1 MKSKSLNFYLAAIIS
16 ILFISLYLWAP
27 EKLER
32 FNNNFIDMFFN
43 IRGEKEASKDIVIID
58 IDERSLQELG
68 HWPWR
73 RDKLARVVDNLTSLG
88 VGVIGYDMV
97 FAEAEHNSPRK
108 ILRDFNISIPDA
120 PDYDEI
126 FAKSIA
132 SSPSILGMVF
142 NFEQNFSNGMPN
154 LSAIFLEKNKL
165 NDGSLIEAKG
175 VTSNIGLFR
184 DSAYSSGS
192 FNMLPDSDG
201 IVRHVPMIF
210 SYDNTI
216 YPSISLEII
225 RVASGLDMVD
235 IVYDENGVESIFLGD
250 LQIPTDGHGQ
260 LFVNF
265 VGKKNSYK
273 YISALDVYH
282 NRVAKE
288 DIEGKIALLG
298 TSAAGMLDLRATP
311 FDTTIAGVEIH
322 ANVLDNIINDDFIQ
336 KPFFAFTFDIFVIF
350 ILAILSAVLISL
362 FSPLKS
368 LLIAVLIFLGFE
380 YALFVMMFDYGL
392 LLNMLFPFMTFLL
405 STLSIFFINFL
416 DASNQKDMIK
426 DKFAKKV
433 SPKVAEALI
442 KNGNTDFSADDKEV
456 TIFFSDV
463 RNFTTI
469 SEGFS
474 SAHDLI
480 DYLNSYMSPMS
491 DIIISHDGTID
502 KYIGDAIMAYW
513 NAPVDVAHHS
523 DQAIKS
529 ALEQFKAL
537 EQLNISLAEKS
548 LPSIDI
554 GIGIHTGEVVVGEMG
569 SKDRSDYTIIG
580 DSVNLCS
587 RVEGLCKSYGVR
599 LLITHN
605 TLKKVTQ
612 SYKIREIDRVQVKGK
627 EESVVIYEVV
637 DFGFFDENEMKR
649 EETYKEALELY
660 YKNQF
665 LEAGVLFDEL
675 FRKYKIKLFKI
686 YADRCQKFLRENI
699 QLVGGVYK
707 YDTK

>member
-1 MKSKSLNFYLAAIIS
+1 MKNRSLNFYLATIIS
-16 ILFISLYLWAP
+16 ILFISLYLWTP

-32 FNNNFIDMFFN
+32 FNNNFIDLFFN
-43 IRGEKEASKDIVIID
+43 IRGEKEASKDIIIID
-58 IDERSLQELG
+58 IDEQSLQELG

-73 RDKLARVVDNLTSLG
+73 RDKIARVIDNLTALG

-97 FAEAEHNSPRK
+97 FAEPEHNSPRK
-108 ILRDFNISIPDA
+108 ILRDFNISIQNA
-120 PDYDEI
+120 VDYDEI

-142 NFEQNFSNGMPN
+142 NFEHNFSNGTPN
-154 LSAIFLEKNKL
+154 LGAMFLERDRVG
-165 NDGSLIEAKG
+165 DGNLLYAKG
-175 VTSNIGLFR
+175 VTSNIELFR

-192 FNMLPDSDG
+192 FNMFPDSDG
-201 IVRHVPMIF
+201 VVRHVPMIF
-210 SYDNTI
+210 SYDDML
-216 YPSISLEII
+216 YPSISLEIV
-225 RVASGLDMVD
+225 RVALGIDMVEV
-235 IVYDENGVESIFLGD
+235 VYDHEGVESIFLSE
-250 LQIPTDGHGQ
+250 LEIPTDGHGQ

-273 YISALDVYH
+273 YISALDIYH
-282 NRVAKE
+282 NRVDKRE
-288 DIEGKIALLG
+288 IEGKIALLG
-298 TSAAGMLDLRATP
+298 TSASGMLDLRATP

-322 ANVLDNIINDDFIQ
+322 ANVIDNIINDDFIQ
-336 KPFFAFTFDIFVIF
+336 KPFFATSVDLVIIIF
-350 ILAILSAVLISL
+350 LAFLSAFLISF
-362 FSPLKS
+362 FSPWRS
-368 LLIAVLIFLGFE
+368 LLISVLIFGGFE

-392 LLNMLFPFMTFLL
+392 ILNMLFPFLTFLL
-405 STLSIFFINFL
+405 STLSIFFMNFL
-416 DASNQKDMIK
+416 QASNQKEMIR

-433 SPKVAEALI
+433 SPRVAEALI
-442 KNGNTDFSADDKEV
+442 KNQNTDFSADDKEV

-491 DIIISHDGTID
+491 EIIISHDGTID

-513 NAPVDVAHHS
+513 NAPVDVKHHA
-523 DQAIKS
+523 DQAVKS

-537 EQLNISLAEKS
+537 EYLNISLAEKS
-548 LPSIDI
+548 LPAIEI

-587 RVEGLCKSYGVR
+587 RIEGLCKPYGVK
-599 LLITHN
+599 LLITED
-605 TLKKVTQ
+605 TLKRLNGNYKV
-612 SYKIREIDRVQVKGK
+612 REIDRVQVKGK
-627 EESVVIYEVV
+627 EKAVVIYEVV
-637 DFGFFDENEMKR
+637 DFGKFDSKEILR
-649 EETYKEALELY
+649 EERYKEALELY

-665 LEAGVLFDEL
+665 LEAGVFFDKLFKE
-675 FRKYKIKLFKI
+675 YHIKLFKI
-686 YADRCQKFLRENI
+686 YSDRCNKFLRENI
-699 QLVGGVYK
+699 ELIDGVYK

>member
-1 MKSKSLNFYLAAIIS
+1 MKSKSLNFYLATIIS
-16 ILFISLYLWAP
+16 ILFVSLYLWAP
-27 EKLER
+27 DKLER

-43 IRGEKEASKDIVIID
+43 IRGEKDASKDIIIID
-58 IDERSLQELG
+58 VDEKSLQELG

-73 RDKLARVVDNLTSLG
+73 RDKIARVIDNLTALG

-97 FAEAEHNSPRK
+97 FAEADHNSPRK
-108 ILRDFNISIPDA
+108 VLKDFNISVPNA
-120 PDYDEI
+120 LDYDEI
-126 FAKSIA
+126 FATSIA

-142 NFEQNFSNGMPN
+142 NFEQNFSNGSPN
-154 LSAIFLEKNKL
+154 LGAIFLEKNKL
-165 NDGSLIEAKG
+165 SDGSLLKAKG
-175 VTSNIGLFR
+175 VTSNIELFR

-192 FNMLPDSDG
+192 FNMFPDSDG
-201 IVRHVPMIF
+201 VVRHVPMIF
-210 SYDNTI
+210 SYDDMI

-235 IVYDENGVESIFLGD
+235 IVYDDRGVESIFLGD

-273 YISALDVYH
+273 YISALDIYH
-282 NRVAKE
+282 NRVSKE
-288 DIEGKIALLG
+288 EIEGKIALLG

-322 ANVLDNIINDDFIQ
+322 ANVIDNIINDNFIQ
-336 KPFFAFTFDIFVIF
+336 KPFFATSFDVF
-350 ILAILSAVLISL
+350 IIIVLAFLSAFLISFFSPWKSLFIAIL
-362 FSPLKS
+362 
-368 LLIAVLIFLGFE
+368 IFFGFE

-392 LLNMLFPFMTFLL
+392 VLNLLFPFLTFLL
-405 STLSIFFINFL
+405 STLSIFFMNFL
-416 DASNQKDMIK
+416 SASNQKEMIR

-442 KNGNTDFSADDKEV
+442 KNKNTDFSADDKEV

-491 DIIISHDGTID
+491 DIIIANDGTID

-513 NAPVDVAHHS
+513 NAPVDVDHHA
-523 DQAIKS
+523 DQALKS
-529 ALEQFKAL
+529 ALEQFRAL
-537 EQLNISLAEKS
+537 EHLNISLAEKS

-587 RVEGLCKSYGVR
+587 RIEGLCKAYGVR
-599 LLITHN
+599 LLISED

-612 SYKIREIDRVQVKGK
+612 NYKIREVDRVQVKGK
-627 EESVVIYEVV
+627 EESVVIYEVI
-637 DFGFFDENEMKR
+637 DFGFFDDKEMQR
-649 EETYKEALELY
+649 ESKYKEALELY

-675 FRKYKIKLFKI
+675 FTEYNIKLFKI
-686 YADRCQKFLRENI
+686 YANRCQKFLRENI
-699 QLVGGVYK
+699 ELVGGVYR

>member
-1 MKSKSLNFYLAAIIS
+1 MKTKSLNFYLATVIS
-16 ILFISLYLWAP
+16 IFFVSLYLWSP
-27 EKLER
+27 EKLDR

-43 IRGEKEASKDIVIID
+43 IRGEKDASKDIVIVD
-58 IDERSLQELG
+58 IDEKSLQELG

-73 RDKLARVVDNLTSLG
+73 RDKIARVIDNLTSLG

-97 FAEAEHNSPRK
+97 FAEPEHNSPRK
-108 ILRDFNISIPDA
+108 VLKDFNISLPNIV
-120 PDYDEI
+120 DYDEV
-126 FAKSIA
+126 FAKSIS

-142 NFEQNFSNGMPN
+142 NFEQNFSNGTPN
-154 LSAIFLEKNKL
+154 LSAIFLEKNKSH
-165 NDGSLIEAKG
+165 DGSLLRAKG
-175 VTSNIGLFR
+175 VTSNIKLLR

-192 FNMLPDSDG
+192 FNMFPDSDG
-201 IVRHVPMIF
+201 VVRHVPMIF
-210 SYDNTI
+210 SYDDMI

-225 RVASGLDMVD
+225 RVASGVDMVD
-235 IVYDENGVESIFLGD
+235 IVYDDNGVESIFLGD

-260 LFVNF
+260 IFVNF
-265 VGKKNSYK
+265 VGKKHSYK
-273 YISALDVYH
+273 YISALDIYH
-282 NRVAKE
+282 NRVDKSE
-288 DIEGKIALLG
+288 IEGKIVLLG
-298 TSAAGMLDLRATP
+298 TSAAGMLDLRSTP

-322 ANVLDNIINDDFIQ
+322 ANVIDNIINDDFIQ
-336 KPFFAFTFDIFVIF
+336 KPFFATSLDLVIIVF
-350 ILAILSAVLISL
+350 LSFLSALLISF
-362 FSPLKS
+362 FSPWKS
-368 LLIAVLIFLGFE
+368 LFIAVLIFFGFE

-392 LLNMLFPFMTFLL
+392 VLNLLFPFLTFLL

-416 DASNQKDMIK
+416 QASNQKEMIR

-442 KNGNTDFSADDKEV
+442 KNRETSFSADDKEV

-491 DIIISHDGTID
+491 NIIIANDGTID

-513 NAPVDVAHHS
+513 NAPVDVINHA

-529 ALEQFKAL
+529 ALEQFEAL
-537 EQLNISLAEKS
+537 KYLNISLAQKS
-548 LPSIDI
+548 LPAIDI

-569 SKDRSDYTIIG
+569 SQDRSDYTIIG

-587 RVEGLCKSYGVR
+587 RIEGLCKAYGVR
-599 LLITHN
+599 LLISQD
-605 TLKKVTQ
+605 TLKRVTQ
-612 SYKIREIDRVQVKGK
+612 NYKIREIDRVQVKGK
-627 EESVVIYEVV
+627 EESVVIYEVI
-637 DFGFFDENEMKR
+637 DFGSFDTKEIKR
-649 EETYKEALELY
+649 EERYQKALELY
-660 YKNQF
+660 YKNKF
-665 LEAGVLFDEL
+665 LEAGICFDEL
-675 FRKYKIKLFKI
+675 FKDYEIRLFEI
-686 YADRCQKFLRENI
+686 YRDRCQKFLKENI
-699 QLVGGVYK
+699 KLVGGVYR